1 MKGLK
6 KSVLLMLVGG
16 LTLGVV
22 GCSSSDGDKTQLEE
36 IKMLDYMRLLMYIF
50 QRHCLLLNYQM
61 RELNYHLECME
72 QEISST

>member
-36 IKMLDYMRLLMYIF
+36 IKENCTSEIYEQVQVI
-50 QRHCLLLNYQM
+50 
-61 RELNYHLECME
+61 LE
-72 QEISST
+72 SN